1 MDSVFVEAGYSG
13 LESVEKNV
21 FDNFLEICKHPFFSE
36 QFQKSICSGSFSAVA
51 GCRLQSC
58 NFIKKEPRY
67 KVFLIF
73 SKVLGADNLKC
84 PHKNICDGV

>member
-1 MDSVFVEAGYSG
+1 MDSVFVEVGYSG

-51 GCRLQSC
+51 SCRQFYLKRFPLQGFLDIFQSFRC
-58 NFIKKEPRY
+58 RY
-67 KVFLIF
+67 FKM
-73 SKVLGADNLKC
+73 SS
-84 PHKNICDGV
+84 

>member
-1 MDSVFVEAGYSG
+1 MGSIFVEVRYSG

-21 FDNFLEICKHPFFSE
+21 FDNFLVIRKHPFFSE
-36 QFQKSICSGSFSAVA
+36 QFQKSICSGGFSVVA

-58 NFIKKEPRY
+58 NFIKKEPRH
-67 KVFLIF
+67 KFFLIF
-73 SKVLGADNLKC
+73 SKVLGADISKC